1 MDRRLAL
8 DRLRTTEGWGDTS
21 AASAE
26 RTQKVYTQRAARL
39 ADLAV
44 PSGPTQDAIQV
55 MVFQLGEER
64 YGIELADVAEVVTA
78 ISATTVPGAPTH
90 WGGVIAVRGEIR
102 PVMDLRSMLEIPPV
116 DGAGESNGPAHV
128 LLLRVPASQ
137 VAVVTD
143 RVEQV
148 RVISG
153 DEVHVRDEE
162 TGSAQSRY
170 VRASTTDAL
179 MLLSTTALLAEFCK
193 ETSGK

>member
-1 MDRRLAL
+1 
-8 DRLRTTEGWGDTS
+8 LRTTEGWGDTS
-21 AASAE
+21 ASNAE
-26 RTQKVYTQRAARL
+26 RTQTVYTQRAARL
-39 ADLAV
+39 AALAV
-44 PSGPTQDAIQV
+44 PSGPTLEDIQV

-78 ISATTVPGAPTH
+78 ISATRVPGAPPH
-90 WGGVIAVRGEIR
+90 LGGVIAVRGEIR
-102 PVMDLRSMLEIPPV
+102 PVMDLRSMLEIPPT
-116 DGAGESNGPAHV
+116 GGTSESDSPAHV
-128 LLLRVPASQ
+128 LLLRLPGSQ
-137 VAVVTD
+137 VAVLTD

-153 DEVHVRDEE
+153 DEVHVPGEQ